1 MSQNIKTIRKPT
13 VFAHIDR
20 SILRDESEEKEEQL
34 KEFLNVGQL
43 KEISYTNHDINQE
56 GQNDTYLLAQ
66 LSGVDFRDDQEYSSD
81 LDKVIDFFRGYI
93 YNLTLWHEHE
103 DREWTFS
110 VANNWTERDMT
121 YMEDSVGS
129 IERFLEYRRNL
140 TTGEWGKDLPYTVST
155 TVLTL
160 DGSSKMVHQKLFH
173 SNYKPSIPELCVA
186 VLIAM
191 LILETFVIGPMV
203 STVNECM
210 YLAAMINKLYH
221 RRKVNIDDKTGVNA
235 VASVKGINPN
245 KSPAQILAAQ
255 MGQREKIE
263 MSWFDIFIYKY
274 IRCSCY

>member
-1 MSQNIKTIRKPT
+1 
-13 VFAHIDR
+13 
-20 SILRDESEEKEEQL
+20 
-34 KEFLNVGQL
+34 
-43 KEISYTNHDINQE
+43 
-56 GQNDTYLLAQ
+56 
-66 LSGVDFRDDQEYSSD
+66 
-81 LDKVIDFFRGYI
+81 
-93 YNLTLWHEHE
+93 
-103 DREWTFS
+103 
-110 VANNWTERDMT
+110 MT

-245 KSPAQILAAQ
+245 KSPAQILAA
-255 MGQREKIE
+255 
-263 MSWFDIFIYKY
+263 
-274 IRCSCY
+274 